1 MAERMFD
8 LTAKSDGEAAATA
21 HPGKFVPRYQAVPG
35 TPVAA
40 VGFACTLL
48 AMEGFCLS
56 LVFWVGVDTSPA
68 TLAGAA
74 LSIGLLLLVADS
86 TMPGGVSQPA
96 NGEASG
102 CAGPSDAA
110 QASPSLQEEE
120 ARKRQVNRWRG
131 ACTKVSQGY
140 GLTAREAE
148 ILLLLARGRTA
159 VTIAETL
166 VIAPS
171 TAKAHLRN
179 IYAKLGVHTQQE
191 LIDLVE
197 SYID

>member
-1 MAERMFD
+1 MAGC
-8 LTAKSDGEAAATA
+8 LHQG
-21 HPGKFVPRYQAVPG
+21 
-35 TPVAA
+35 VAR
-40 VGFACTLL
+40 
-48 AMEGFCLS
+48 
-56 LVFWVGVDTSPA
+56 
-68 TLAGAA
+68 
-74 LSIGLLLLVADS
+74 I
-86 TMPGGVSQPA
+86 
-96 NGEASG
+96 
-102 CAGPSDAA
+102 
-110 QASPSLQEEE
+110 
-120 ARKRQVNRWRG
+120 R
-131 ACTKVSQGY
+131 
-140 GLTAREAE
+140 LTAREAE